1 MYSIET
7 GEHEIRKNMGQQNTS
22 ALYDTVRLKYAF
34 IFFQQNIIQD
44 YDKLVFGTISII
56 CFAVF

>member
-34 IFFQQNIIQD
+34 IFFQQNTYMIKWFSVQ
-44 YDKLVFGTISII
+44 YQ
-56 CFAVF
+56 